1 MEERRRAAG
10 RYPAEGDNVTGVES
24 ECLLGG
30 SAGDTLF
37 GSCRRPCYVE
47 AQRAADGQMR
57 SATMMPGACS

>member
-1 MEERRRAAG
+1 MEELRRAAG
-10 RYPAEGDNVTGVES
+10 QCPAEGDNVTGVES
-24 ECLLGG
+24 GCLLSG

-57 SATMMPGACS
+57 SVTMIPNACS

>member
-10 RYPAEGDNVTGVES
+10 QCPAEGDNVTEVES

-47 AQRAADGQMR
+47 APRAADGQMR
-57 SATMMPGACS
+57 SATLIPNACS